1 VDDKYKEKAI
11 REIENIF
18 TCYSLLNKK
27 STDIGY
33 FILDN
38 LLNKEELDKKKFA
51 NTY

>member
-1 VDDKYKEKAI
+1 VDDKEKAI

-27 STDIGY
+27 SIDIGY